1 MARTSRTTAKGT
13 RRAAFR
19 GSRRYR
25 EFVKYRFIAGFL
37 LVPLV
42 LYGVFVISPFLQTF
56 YYSLTDWTGYSSNFS
71 MVGLGNYTKLL
82 HDQLF
87 WKALWHNVIMLLV
100 LPVVTLGLGLFFAF
114 MLNVG
119 GRHRRGEAVAGVR
132 GAGFYKIVY
141 FFPQVLSITITAVLW
156 EYIYDP
162 DGGLLNGVLDALGL
176 GSLEQSWLGDPR
188 LALICIMAVMVWA
201 NVGFYVVLFSAA
213 MGSVPRDIYE
223 AVLLDGA
230 GRVTTFF
237 RITLPLIRDTVQT
250 GWVYMGIIA
259 LDGFAVVQ
267 IMSVNQGGPDYS
279 TLVEPLYLYNKAF
292 RDGQAG
298 YATAVLHG
306 GGAVS
311 ATSLDFSYGKPED
324 LVIAAVELV
333 VGLLLAVV
341 YLRVREPRP
350 VTWLRRLHTGSVND
364 YAAFAA
370 AGIVVTAAVLLT

>member
-1 MARTSRTTAKGT
+1 MATTSRTAAKGT

-37 LVPLV
+37 LVPLA

-87 WKALWHNVIMLLV
+87 WKALWHNVVMLLV

-298 YATAVLHG
+298 YATAVGVAMLLVSVVF
-306 GGAVS
+306 AV
-311 ATSLDFSYGKPED
+311 ATMRLGRRDR
-324 LVIAAVELV
+324 IEL
-333 VGLLLAVV
+333 
-341 YLRVREPRP
+341 
-350 VTWLRRLHTGSVND
+350 
-364 YAAFAA
+364 
-370 AGIVVTAAVLLT
+370 